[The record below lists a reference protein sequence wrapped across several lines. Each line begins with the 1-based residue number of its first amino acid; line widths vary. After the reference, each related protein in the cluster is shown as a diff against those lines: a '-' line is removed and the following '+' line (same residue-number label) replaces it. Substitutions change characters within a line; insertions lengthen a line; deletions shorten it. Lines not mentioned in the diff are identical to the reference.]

1 MKRVLVFIF
10 MMLCPGVLFGVQKC
24 VNFGELG
31 PGFVEYNAAWGDVD
45 WSLVWSH
52 ITIHGIATCVET
64 NGKIG
69 DVAAHV
75 KYDDTFYCSKELGGV
90 SSNDNQYCWC
100 KMISPAVSLWV
111 AYGDIGDAEACVER
125 CAMACADSVFME
137 PNFRSAML
145 GSLGG

>member
-1 MKRVLVFIF
+1 MKSVLVFIF

-31 PGFVEYNAAWGDVD
+31 PGLVEYNAAWGDVD
-45 WSLVWSH
+45 WSLVWPH

-69 DVAAHV
+69 DVVAHV
-75 KYDDTFYCSKELGGV
+75 KYDDVFHCGG

-111 AYGDIGDAEACVER
+111 AYGDIGDAEVCAEG

-137 PNFRSAML
+137 PKFKSAML

>member
-10 MMLCPGVLFGVQKC
+10 MMMCPGVLFSVQKC

-31 PGFVEYNAAWGDVD
+31 SGLVEYNATWSDVD

-52 ITIHGIATCVET
+52 IKIHGIATCVET
-64 NGKIG
+64 NGEIG

-75 KYDDTFYCSKELGGV
+75 KYDSTFYCSKELGVV
-90 SSNDNQYCWC
+90 SSNDNRYCWC

-111 AYGDIGDAEACVER
+111 AYGDIGDAEVCAEG
-125 CAMACADSVFME
+125 CAMACADGVIME
-137 PNFRSAML
+137 PKFKSAML